1 MNRRRY
7 SKPKSRNSK
16 IKEIIFSHLE
26 KNLKEYIIFTVIF
39 FIGIVVGV
47 IFINNISE
55 SQGLEINN
63 YITSF
68 ITSLKENKE
77 INDLVLLKD
86 SIKKNLVL
94 ATILWFMGS
103 TVIGISIVYLIVAF
117 RGFCLGYTI
126 SSVIASCGLW
136 KGILFILST
145 IFLQNIVFIP
155 CIIALSVS
163 GMRLHNSI
171 MKDRRKEN
179 IKLEILRHTLFSIL
193 ILAFMILSSF
203 IEVFV
208 SKNILI
214 NIVKYL

>member
-7 SKPKSRNSK
+7 RFKSNNSK
-16 IKEIIFSHLE
+16 IKEIVFSHIE
-26 KNLKEYIIFTVIF
+26 NNLREYIVFTVIF
-39 FIGIVVGV
+39 LIGIVIGV
-47 IFINNISE
+47 IFINNVSE
-55 SQGLEINN
+55 NQGLEITN

-68 ITSLKENKE
+68 VSSLKENNE
-77 INDLVLLKD
+77 INNFVLLKD
-86 SIKKNLVL
+86 SIKKNVVL

-126 SSVIASCGLW
+126 SSMIATFGLW

-145 IFLQNIVFIP
+145 IFLQYIIFIP

-179 IKLEILRHTLFSIL
+179 IKLEVLRHTVFCAFIL
-193 ILAFMILSSF
+193 VFMIISSF